1 MISYRQLS
9 LSSDSKEDV
18 GEVDEFVKL
27 LEEMG

>member
-9 LSSDSKEDV
+9 FSSDSKEDV